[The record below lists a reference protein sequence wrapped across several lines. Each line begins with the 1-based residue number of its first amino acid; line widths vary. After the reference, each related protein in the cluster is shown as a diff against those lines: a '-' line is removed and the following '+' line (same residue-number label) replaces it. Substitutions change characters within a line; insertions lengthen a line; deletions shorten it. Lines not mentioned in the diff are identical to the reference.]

1 MQRLSRVD
9 RHAHASRTTYDKAY
23 DIHNNGRDL
32 GFRRPR
38 RHRRCI
44 AGWGFLPFSGSLLFS
59 GSLPFR
65 KREHGL
71 QRLGSAE
78 GFAYAPTLVTG
89 VDESFAIVSNEQFG
103 PVLPIVRYCV
113 HAADAR
119 VLRLISRDIGGRL
132 HTDGAAATVTWM
144 TS

>member
-1 MQRLSRVD
+1 
-9 RHAHASRTTYDKAY
+9 
-23 DIHNNGRDL
+23 
-32 GFRRPR
+32 
-38 RHRRCI
+38 
-44 AGWGFLPFSGSLLFS
+44 
-59 GSLPFR
+59 LPFR